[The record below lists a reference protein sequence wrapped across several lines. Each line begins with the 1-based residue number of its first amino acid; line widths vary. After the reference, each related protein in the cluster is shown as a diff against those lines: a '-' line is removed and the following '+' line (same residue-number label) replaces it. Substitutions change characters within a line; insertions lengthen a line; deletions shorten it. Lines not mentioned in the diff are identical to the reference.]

1 MKPEDYTLQ
10 SRRLLLMNG
19 GFLRIRYGD
28 VEPNCERIAEPIQR
42 QILEFVAG
50 GGNMR
55 AGLST
60 LWKFPI

>member
-28 VEPNCERIAEPIQR
+28 VEPIQR

-50 GGNMR
+50 GVDMSD
-55 AGLST
+55 GLST